1 MGFKS
6 EILSYLF
13 EEQYIHF
20 EFDASKTFPKKKGH
34 ELVYHCVTSPL
45 LLTMLCE
52 TFQASSCCGFESE
65 MFLYF

>member
-20 EFDASKTFPKKKGH
+20 EFDASKTFPKKKDMNLFTTVLH
-34 ELVYHCVTSPL
+34 HL
-45 LLTMLCE
+45 
-52 TFQASSCCGFESE
+52 FF
-65 MFLYF
+65 